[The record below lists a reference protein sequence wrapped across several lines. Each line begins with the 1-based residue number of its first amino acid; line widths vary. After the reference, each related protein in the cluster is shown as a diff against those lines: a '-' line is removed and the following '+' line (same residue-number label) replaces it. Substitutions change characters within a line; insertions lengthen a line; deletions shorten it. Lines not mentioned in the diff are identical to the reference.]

1 MSDHRQLEPWGGELR
16 VPGWVRRLLRRPRGS
31 DTPER
36 SAERG
41 WEQRHPKDGPSVQE
55 NVDRAIFGGFSE
67 AHPGN
72 REAPRSRRGGP
83 AASRINP

>member
-1 MSDHRQLEPWGGELR
+1 MSDMRQLEQWGGELR
-16 VPGWVRRLLRRPRGS
+16 VPKWMRRLARRPHGV

-36 SAERG
+36 AAERG
-41 WEQRHPKDGPSVQE
+41 WEQRHPPEGPSVAE

-72 REAPRSRRGGP
+72 RETPRGR
-83 AASRINP
+83 